1 MEHLKPLNK
10 KARKIEAAA
19 RQQAHPGSPVGSKP
33 DVRALQQ
40 APQLP
45 LGCALIFDPGWEAD
59 GSGQMTGLCQPMEAD
74 LYGCYD
80 ECWWPAQLPD
90 QLTSFLEWSD
100 KCASAERDWRKLDLV
115 PTDNK

>member
-1 MEHLKPLNK
+1 MKHLKPLNRKAK
-10 KARKIEAAA
+10 KMDATATKSG
-19 RQQAHPGSPVGSKP
+19 PGKP
-33 DVRALQQ
+33 DVRAMQQ
-40 APQLP
+40 GLQLP

-59 GSGQMTGLCQPMEAD
+59 SSGQMTGLCQPMEAD